1 MDYKGKQR
9 SCLTFI
15 MIGYYNGNFHSIG
28 LVDSNYTIF
37 GKDNLSFFYDNQSD
51 LQEITKLVSVIL
63 MK

>member
-1 MDYKGKQR
+1 
-9 SCLTFI
+9 
-15 MIGYYNGNFHSIG
+15 MIGYYNGNFHNIG

-51 LQEITKLVSVIL
+51 LQEITKLVSLIL